1 MPLRSRA
8 MRGVSNHECTH
19 LGLFLSLH
27 LFISSSLHLFIS
39 SSLGISSH
47 RPGRGVDGERRQAHS
62 SSIVARA
69 RRDHRVPVR
78 PGPLSALHRGDFRPG
93 THAAGSRQWDTGAAI
108 DCPRQTCED
117 RQSGSGPSVL
127 RFAPHPWDATPR
139 STFSGRGIIRER
151 QRKHI
156 TRRDALEQR
165 RRRARD

>member
-1 MPLRSRA
+1 

-27 LFISSSLHLFIS
+27 LFISSSS

-47 RPGRGVDGERRQAHS
+47 RPGRGVDGA
-62 SSIVARA
+62 
-69 RRDHRVPVR
+69 P
-78 PGPLSALHRGDFRPG
+78 
-93 THAAGSRQWDTGAAI
+93 TGALVFVLSRVRGATTMPRCDRDPSRRSTVAI
-108 DCPRQTCED
+108 FGRGPTLPAPGSGTPEPPATCPRQAVKA
-117 RQSGSGPSVL
+117 RQTGSGPPAV
-127 RFAPHPWDATPR
+127 RFAPPPRDATPR
-139 STFSGRGIIRER
+139 SAFSGRGIIRER